1 MNRQPMNSINPMGS
15 LNPTPAQ
22 VIQSVVAPLK
32 SAAAVAA
39 IKDFETVT
47 EHAPA
52 APKSTHTIV
61 PVRQLEVG
69 DLIFFHMYGH
79 GPFRVDSIRTHSY
92 ISSHKILTGS
102 SYNATDSAKCRYN
115 SHEAKAGTWN
125 DPIELPHQFTNGY
138 QPVELWEDDKT
149 RASFGLPKVSKR
161 EIETLKVSLGTD
173 EELPEGW
180 VRA

>member
-1 MNRQPMNSINPMGS
+1 MNRQPMNSMNPMGS

-22 VIQSVVAPLK
+22 IVQSVVAPLK
-32 SAAAVAA
+32 SAAAITA

-47 EHAPA
+47 EHVKA
-52 APKSTHTIV
+52 APVSIHTIV

-79 GPFRVDSIRTHSY
+79 GPFWVDSIRTHSY
-92 ISSHKILTGS
+92 ISSHRIITGS

-161 EIETLKVSLGTD
+161 ATEMFNSETG
-173 EELPEGW
+173 EEFLE
-180 VRA
+180 VLA